1 MALES
6 FSTLQQKTGRV
17 QQKAYTPLSAR
28 AAPTAAPQTGT
39 DRFVQAAKPADPPA
53 NAPAAPKGA
62 TKDVFTGL
70 VEALNTN
77 QQLLVKQGKYTYA
90 DEYVIQFNP
99 STLAAAKLKR
109 QGETDKNKIGMQNDN
124 SAANQLNSEKQSADL
139 NSRSIQV
146 SAGMQIVQ
154 FIDMVMRNSTY
165 ITDQQTVIYN
175 DGTQEVEANNNSK
188 NGQTAWYKISVE
200 AVQLKYDPKRRDHA
214 YRMTYLITPYAVN
227 TMQSDYFPNSR
238 YRGSHK
244 RYNYWFTGANNEI
257 LNFEQDF
264 NYLYRLIIS
273 GNGPKIQKS
282 TSDFRGRDQ
291 YRKTYSPTSD
301 ENAKGADGYTNEP
314 GDNAADFLYSP
325 SDQAKIKLKIVG
337 DPAWMQQGEVSSGLK
352 NFNFN
357 PFNSDG
363 GINFDSQEVVFDV
376 SWNRPADYNF
386 DTGIIDVNQK
396 STKDGMPQENAT
408 YTAIK
413 CRNTFSKGRFEQE
426 VEGRLMIEL
435 DKGTQN
441 TEGRSVAGASAT
453 QNTTTQSST
462 SRTSGTNGVQTF
474 DDGTTLQTFDDGSML
489 ATGTDGSITSS
500 PTPDDPG
507 QQSDSDPQPINSPA
521 PEAPTSNGDISSY
534 GEQNEL
540 PNPSPAS
547 EATSTISPDYN
558 AGLAGTTTGTT
569 QLMDREA

>member
-1 MALES
+1 MVDS
-6 FSTLQQKTGRV
+6 FSTAQQKAGRV
-17 QQKAYTPLSAR
+17 QQKAYTPLSSR
-28 AAPTAAPQTGT
+28 AASGVGATAVPQTGT
-39 DRFVQAAKPADPPA
+39 DRYVQASKPADPPA
-53 NAPAAPKGA
+53 KAPAAPKGA

-90 DEYVIQFNP
+90 DEYVINFNP
-99 STLAAAKLKR
+99 STLSACKLKR

-124 SAANQLNSEKQSADL
+124 SAANQLNTEKQSADL

-154 FIDMVMRNSTY
+154 FIDMVLRNSTY
-165 ITDQQTVIYN
+165 ITDQQTVVFN
-175 DGTQEVEANNNSK
+175 DGTQQVEANNNSK

-200 AVQLKYDPKRRDHA
+200 ATQLKYDPKRRDHA

-273 GNGPKIQKS
+273 GNGPKVQKT

-291 YRKTYSPTSD
+291 YRKTYAPTSD

-337 DPAWMQQGEVSSGLK
+337 DPAWMQQGEVSSGIK
-352 NFNFN
+352 SFNFN

-386 DTGIIDVNQK
+386 DTGIVDVNQK
-396 STKDGMPQENAT
+396 SNNASTPQENAT
-408 YTAIK
+408 YTAVK
-413 CRNTFSKGRFEQE
+413 CRNIFSKGKFEQE
-426 VEGRLMIEL
+426 LEGRLMIEL
-435 DKGTQN
+435 DKGTQ
-441 TEGRSVAGASAT
+441 TSDGRSIAGASAT
-453 QNTTTQSST
+453 QNTSQNGNTRS
-462 SRTSGTNGVQTF
+462 SGTV
-474 DDGTTLQTFDDGSML
+474 
-489 ATGTDGSITSS
+489 TSTVDENQQ
-500 PTPDDPG
+500 PTNADVTPDSEGSQND
-507 QQSDSDPQPINSPA
+507 SDSQPVNSP
-521 PEAPTSNGDISSY
+521 PPDAPTSNGDISSY

-540 PNPSPAS
+540 PSPDNAA
-547 EATSTISPDYN
+547 EATSVSYPDYN

>member
-1 MALES
+1 MA
-6 FSTLQQKTGRV
+6 
-17 QQKAYTPLSAR
+17 TPEQIQAFKNRNQTMLR
-28 AAPTAAPQTGT
+28 AGFGTTIATTAAVRNPYINGT
-39 DRFVQAAKPADPPA
+39 PPASNDPPA

-70 VEALNTN
+70 AEALNTN
-77 QQLLVKQGKYTYA
+77 QQLLVTQGKYTYA
-90 DEYVIQFNP
+90 DEYVIKFNP
-99 STLAAAKLKR
+99 STLAASKLKR
-109 QGETDKNKIGMQNDN
+109 QGATDKNKIGMQNDN

-139 NSRSIQV
+139 NSRSLQV

-175 DGTQEVEANNNSK
+175 DGTQTLEANNNSK

-200 AVQLKYDPKRRDHA
+200 ATQLKYDPKRRDHA
-214 YRMTYLITPYAVN
+214 YRMTYMITPYAVN
-227 TMQSDYFPNSR
+227 TMQSDYFPDSR

-273 GNGPKIQKS
+273 GNAPKIQKS

-291 YRKTYSPTSD
+291 YRKTYAPTSD

-386 DTGIIDVNQK
+386 DTGVMDVNQK

-413 CRNTFSKGRFEQE
+413 CRNTFSKGKFEQE

-441 TEGRSVAGASAT
+441 AEGRSVAGTSAT
-453 QNTTTQSST
+453 QTTTAAANTRTTST
-462 SRTSGTNGVQTF
+462 ISTTAGNWS
-474 DDGTTLQTFDDGSML
+474 DIDGGQVVTKNDV
-489 ATGTDGSITSS
+489 
-500 PTPDDPG
+500 TPDDPG

-521 PEAPTSNGDISSY
+521 PEAPTSNGDISAY

-547 EATSTISPDYN
+547 EATNTISPDYN

>member
-1 MALES
+1 MAIES

-28 AAPTAAPQTGT
+28 ASPTAAPQTGT
-39 DRFVQAAKPADPPA
+39 DRFVQPSKPADPPA
-53 NAPAAPKGA
+53 KAPAAPKGT

-70 VEALNTN
+70 AEALNTN
-77 QQLLVKQGKYTYA
+77 QRSLVQQGKYTYA
-90 DEYVIQFNP
+90 DEYVIEFNP
-99 STLAAAKLKR
+99 ATLAAAKLKR

-124 SAANQLNSEKQSADL
+124 SAANQLNSAKQSADL
-139 NSRSIQV
+139 NSRTLQV

-165 ITDQQTVIYN
+165 ITDQQTSTYN
-175 DGTQEVEANNNSK
+175 DGTQQLEANNNNK
-188 NGQTAWYKISVE
+188 NGQTAWYKINVE
-200 AVQLKYDPKRRDHA
+200 ATQLKYDPKRRDHA
-214 YRMTYLITPYAVN
+214 YKMIYMITPYAVN

-244 RYNYWFTGANNEI
+244 RYNYWFTGANAEI

-273 GNGPKIQKS
+273 GNAPKIQ
-282 TSDFRGRDQ
+282 TTTTDFRGRDQ
-291 YRKTYSPTSD
+291 YHKTYAPTSD

-325 SDQAKIKLKIVG
+325 TDQAKVKLKIVG
-337 DPAWMQQGEVSSGLK
+337 DPAWMQQGEISSGLK

-363 GINFDSQEVVFDV
+363 GINYDSQEVVFDI

-386 DTGIIDVNQK
+386 DTGIVEVNQK
-396 STKDGMPQENAT
+396 TNNASTPQENAT
-408 YTAIK
+408 YTAIR
-413 CRNTFSKGRFEQE
+413 CRNTFSKGKFEQE
-426 VEGRLMIEL
+426 IEGRLIMEL
-435 DKGTQN
+435 DKGSQSPD
-441 TEGRSVAGASAT
+441 GRSIAGTSAT
-453 QNTTTQSST
+453 QTAAAIQGNNTRTSST
-462 SRTSGTNGVQTF
+462 AAAGSAGNWSDVDGGQVTTYTDVTPDNPGSQT
-474 DDGTTLQTFDDGSML
+474 D
-489 ATGTDGSITSS
+489 SS
-500 PTPDDPG
+500 P
-507 QQSDSDPQPINSPA
+507 QPLDSPA
-521 PEAPTSNGDISSY
+521 PDAPTSNGDISSY

-540 PNPSPAS
+540 PSPNNAN
-547 EATSTISPDYN
+547 EATNTISPDYN

>member
-1 MALES
+1 MATTPEQIQAFKNRNQSMLR
-6 FSTLQQKTGRV
+6 TGFGTTI
-17 QQKAYTPLSAR
+17 AD
-28 AAPTAAPQTGT
+28 TAATVRGPYVNATP
-39 DRFVQAAKPADPPA
+39 VSNDPPA
-53 NAPAAPKGA
+53 KAPAAPKGA

-70 VEALNTN
+70 AEALNTW
-77 QQLLVKQGKYTYA
+77 QQKLVQEGKYTYP

-99 STLAAAKLKR
+99 ATMAAAKLKR

-124 SAANQLNSEKQSADL
+124 SAANQLNPTKQSADL
-139 NSRSIQV
+139 NSRTLQV

-165 ITDQQTVIYN
+165 VTDQQTAVYN
-175 DGTQEVEANNNSK
+175 DGTQQLEPNNNNP
-188 NGQTAWYKISVE
+188 NGQTAWYKINVE
-200 AVQLKYDPKRRDHA
+200 ATQLKYDPQRRDHA
-214 YRMTYLITPYAVN
+214 YRMTYMITPYAVN

-273 GNGPKIQKS
+273 GNAPKIRKS
-282 TSDFRGRDQ
+282 STTDFRGRDQ
-291 YRKTYSPTSD
+291 YRKTFAATSE

-337 DPAWMQQGEVSSGLK
+337 DPAWMQQGELSGGLAG
-352 NFNFN
+352 FNFN

-386 DTGIIDVNQK
+386 DTGIVEVNQR
-396 STKDGMPQENAT
+396 SNNATGPSENAT

-413 CRNTFSKGRFEQE
+413 CRNTFSKGKFEQE
-426 VEGRLMIEL
+426 IEGRLLMEV
-435 DKGTQN
+435 DTGKQT
-441 TEGRSVAGASAT
+441 TEGRSQAGASAT
-453 QNTTTQSST
+453 QNTSQPNT

-500 PTPDDPG
+500 PAPDSAG
-507 QQSDSDPQPINSPA
+507 SQSDSAPQPINSPA
-521 PEAPTSNGDISSY
+521 PDAPTSNGDISSY

-540 PNPSPAS
+540 PNPSPAT